1 MRGREGQPGRV
12 ERGTGITPAYAG
24 KSRPA
29 VIIAGHFRDHPRVCG
44 EERKRK
50 KLTGWQRGSP
60 PRMRGRGAY
69 YARVHGYR
77 RITPAYAGKSRKWE
91 KCRPGLGDHPRVC
104 GEETPWWP
112 LAQTLWGSPPR
123 MRGRA
128 SVFAVSS
135 SLSGITPAY
144 AGKSFHWIITT
155 PHSGDHPRVCGEE
168 VRPWSSRGLDRGSPP
183 RMRGR
188 VSRLSQLMAETGIT
202 PAYAGKRDRCP
213 PV

>member
-60 PRMRGRGAY
+60 PRMRGRVCRLWQVGL
-69 YARVHGYR
+69 HR
-77 RITPAYAGKSRKWE
+77 RITPAYAGKRSS
-91 KCRPGLGDHPRVC
+91 PGWTWVVTMDHPRVC
-104 GEETPWWP
+104 GEESCPKG
-112 LAQTLWGSPPR
+112 AENFQEGSPPR
-123 MRGRA
+123 MRGREPVYPNLPNW
-128 SVFAVSS
+128 SR
-135 SLSGITPAY
+135 ITPAY
-144 AGKSFHWIITT
+144 AGKRCLSFLFTT
-155 PHSGDHPRVCGEE
+155 IFWDHPRVCGEE
-168 VRPWSSRGLDRGSPP
+168 IVGVDEGHAGLGSPP

-188 VSRLSQLMAETGIT
+188 
-202 PAYAGKRDRCP
+202 D
-213 PV
+213 